1 VVGSAPLNLM
11 PFFTRQ
17 RLAYEGNLGFK
28 NLDLATGVE
37 LRYRPSYKAD
47 RYSPLL
53 GQFFFQDRVV
63 VSNPLPDIALYV
75 NFRIRPFTAF
85 IRAENLNTAR
95 DLQGFGFTRNNLL
108 AEGYPLQGLHLRA
121 GIFWQFVN

>member
-1 VVGSAPLNLM
+1 M